1 MDAGGKTTMSQP
13 GKLTRESPLLGLG
26 PAYRDVLEP
35 QLSKDGGRWSRD
47 PLPSLISQNTCHL
60 ETKPP
65 LFYIWCGKYLG
76 LRSYQAVK
84 SRRKQLLR
92 EDE

>member
-1 MDAGGKTTMSQP
+1 MLGVKQPCPIP
-13 GKLTRESPLLGLG
+13 GKLTWESPLLALG

-35 QLSKDGGRWSRD
+35 QLSKDGGRWGRD
-47 PLPSLISQNTCHL
+47 PPPSLISQNTCHL

-84 SRRKQLLR
+84 SRRKQSLR